1 MNTSVLS
8 RGLNRGADRRECK
21 DATASTLIGGR
32 RTPTF
37 FQPRQLVSAMTVL
50 GCIGT
55 PVQVFAAAEES
66 LMLEEV
72 IVTAEKRQQ
81 SLQDVPTS
89 IVALGK
95 DSLEKFNIDEL
106 SDFSAKV
113 PNVVINEYF
122 GIATTFRSF
131 IRGVGAVTVEVT
143 QDPAVALY
151 VDGVYVGSSFGGSFE
166 SSELERVEVLRG
178 PQGTLY
184 GRNATGGA
192 INLIAKKPELN
203 NWSFS
208 QTLTGGN
215 YGKFKSN
222 TAVNFPL
229 GEKAAGRVTYLKSE
243 RDGWVENTGF
253 GEDYGVED
261 RSAARLALRLE
272 PTDTFMVDFSA
283 EFSTIEDTTSYSQVL
298 SGYASA
304 VAGTGIPITIPL
316 APFVTADIVYPDPVT
331 KDRLDKAYSVFP
343 VQADDNEILGTA
355 LAMSWDL
362 SDRSV
367 LKSITGYRD
376 VDATQYTQVTG
387 TIQTTLNTPLGSLGP
402 LTLGTGGI
410 YEMEFSQFTQEF
422 QLVGDADFS
431 FGSVEYVS
439 GLFYYKDEGDNN
451 DLSISIGG
459 PKLPGS
465 DRTETENES
474 VAIYGQATIAP
485 SDSNFRITLG
495 ARYSEDQREAVR
507 TNLNTVPAFDGTK
520 YDKDFDNFS
529 PSLTVAYDVSDDLNV
544 YGKVV
549 SGYRSGGTSTLSYQ
563 ESLFQ
568 QGADEETIISYEVGM
583 KGDFLDRRLR
593 VNGAIFNMEYEDY
606 QGSIQTGPQPAERDN
621 LNIGDNTIV
630 GAEIDLT
637 AMLSEAMTFT
647 LAAGYLDTEM
657 GEDSVD
663 PGTGAPPTELIDD
676 LPYAPELSYS
686 ATLDYYRPIMNGL
699 TLEWHVNY
707 SYQDESE
714 SGIVVGTSQLNDD
727 YGLWDASVSL
737 SDIPLAGGV
746 FKVTVWGQNLTDEEY
761 VVSNIGPFAALG
773 ASEISPFGDPRTYGV
788 TLSYDYD

>member
-1 MNTSVLS
+1 MNTSVSS
-8 RGLNRGADRRECK
+8 RGPVRRGFT
-21 DATASTLIGGR
+21 DATASTLAGGYI
-32 RTPTF
+32 PPGF
-37 FQPRQLVSAMTVL
+37 FQPRQLVQAMAML
-50 GCIGT
+50 GCVSASL
-55 PVQVFAAAEES
+55 PVLAASEEA

-81 SLQDVPTS
+81 SLQDVPIS
-89 IVALGK
+89 IVAMGK

-106 SDFSAKV
+106 EDFSAKV

-151 VDGVYVGSSFGGSFE
+151 VDGIYVGSSFGGSFE
-166 SSELERVEVLRG
+166 SSELERVEILRG

-192 INLIAKKPELN
+192 INLISKKPELG

-222 TAVNFPL
+222 TAINIPL
-229 GEKAAGRVTYLKSE
+229 GEKAAARVSYLMSE
-243 RDGWVENTGF
+243 RDGWVENTGV
-253 GEDYGVED
+253 GEDYAIED
-261 RSAARLALRLE
+261 RSAARMALRIE
-272 PTDTFMVDFSA
+272 PSDTFMIDFSA
-283 EFSTIEDTTSYSQVL
+283 ELSTIEDTTRYSQVL

-304 VAGTGIPITIPL
+304 VAGTGVPITIPL
-316 APFVTADIVYPDPVT
+316 APFVTADILYPDPVT
-331 KDRLDKAYSVFP
+331 HDRLDKAYSVFP
-343 VQADDNEILGTA
+343 VEADDNEILGTA

-362 SDRSV
+362 SDHMI
-367 LKSITGYRD
+367 LKSITGFRD

-387 TIQTTLNTPLGSLGP
+387 TIQVTLNTPGGALGP

-410 YEMEFSQFTQEF
+410 YELEFSQFTQEF
-422 QLVGDADFS
+422 QLVGDLDFS
-431 FGSVEYVS
+431 LGSVQYVS
-439 GLFYYKDEGDNN
+439 GLFYYKDEGDNK
-451 DLSISIGG
+451 DLSISVGG

-474 VAIYGQATIAP
+474 LAIYGQATFSP
-485 SDSNFRITLG
+485 SDSGFHITLG
-495 ARYSEDQREAVR
+495 ARYSEDQRQAVR
-507 TNLNTVPAFDGTK
+507 TNLNTTPAFDGTK
-520 YDKDFDNFS
+520 YDKDFNNFS
-529 PSLTVAYDVSDDLNV
+529 PSLTVAYDLSDDLNV
-544 YGKVV
+544 YAKVV

-568 QGADEETIISYEVGM
+568 EGADEEKILSYEVGM

-593 VNGAIFNMEYEDY
+593 LNGAVFSMEYDDY

-630 GAEIDLT
+630 GAEMDVT
-637 AMLSEAMTFT
+637 ALLSESMTFN

-663 PGTGAPPTELIDD
+663 PGTGAPPTPLIDN

-686 ATLDYYRPIMNGL
+686 ATLDYYRPIMNGMA
-699 TLEWHVNY
+699 LEWHVNY

-714 SGIVVGTSQLNDD
+714 SGIVSGTSQINND

-737 SDIPLAGGV
+737 SEIPLAGGTA
-746 FKVTVWGQNLTDEEY
+746 KLTIWGQNLTDEEY
-761 VVSNIGPFAALG
+761 AVSNIGPFAPLG

-788 TLSYDYD
+788 TVSYEYD

>member
-1 MNTSVLS
+1 MN
-8 RGLNRGADRRECK
+8 RGLGCKEGTKIVASKIRSGFFAGSGFQLRPIVKAMFILGLMTKPLVLLASDSGA
-21 DATASTLIGGR
+21 
-32 RTPTF
+32 P
-37 FQPRQLVSAMTVL
+37 
-50 GCIGT
+50 
-55 PVQVFAAAEES
+55 
-66 LMLEEV
+66 MLEEV

-81 SLQDVPTS
+81 SLQDVPIS
-89 IVALGK
+89 MVAMGK

-106 SDFSAKV
+106 EDFGAKV

-143 QDPAVALY
+143 QDPAVTLY
-151 VDGVYVGSSFGGSFE
+151 VDGIYVGSSFGGSFE
-166 SSELERVEVLRG
+166 SSELERVEILRG

-192 INLIAKKPELN
+192 INLISKKPELG
-203 NWSFS
+203 NWAFS
-208 QTLTGGN
+208 QALDGGR

-222 TAVNFPL
+222 TAVNVPL
-229 GEKAAGRVTYLKSE
+229 GEKAAARVAYLVSK

-261 RSAARLALRLE
+261 RSAARLALRVE
-272 PTDTFMVDFSA
+272 PTDSFMIDFTA
-283 EFSTIEDTTSYSQVL
+283 ELSTIEDTTRYSQVL
-298 SGYASA
+298 SGYASP
-304 VAGTGIPITIPL
+304 VAGTGLPITIPL
-316 APFVTADIVYPDPVT
+316 APFVTADILYPDPIT
-331 KDRLDKAYSVFP
+331 SDRLEKAYSVFP
-343 VQADDNEILGTA
+343 IEADDNEVLGTS

-362 SDRSV
+362 SEHSV

-387 TIQTTLNTPLGSLGP
+387 TIQVTLNTPVGALGP
-402 LTLGTGGI
+402 LTLGTGGV
-410 YEMEFSQFTQEF
+410 YEQEFSQFTQEF

-431 FGSVEYVS
+431 FGSVQYVS
-439 GLFYYKDEGDNN
+439 GIFYYKDEGDNN

-474 VAIYGQATIAP
+474 MAIYGQATISP
-485 SDSNFRITLG
+485 KDSGLHITLG
-495 ARYSEDQREAVR
+495 ARYSQDKRQAFR
-507 TNLNTVPAFDGTK
+507 TNLNTTPAFDGTRYQK
-520 YDKDFDNFS
+520 EFNNFS
-529 PSLTVAYDVSDDLNV
+529 PSLTVAYDLSDDLNV

-568 QGADEETIISYEVGM
+568 EGADEETIISYELGV
-583 KGDFLDRRLR
+583 KGDFLGRRLR

-621 LNIGDNTIV
+621 LNIGDNSIT
-630 GAEIDLT
+630 GAELDLT
-637 AMLSEAMTFT
+637 ALLSETMTFS

-657 GEDSVD
+657 GADMVD
-663 PGTGAPPTELIDD
+663 PGTGAPPTPLIDV

-686 ATLDYYRPIMNGL
+686 ATLDYYRPIMNSMA
-699 TLEWHVNY
+699 LEWHVNY

-714 SGIVVGTSQLNDD
+714 SGIVVGTSKLNDE

-737 SDIPLAGGV
+737 SGIPLAGGV
-746 FKVTVWGQNLTDEEY
+746 AKVKIWGQNLTDEEY
-761 VVSNIGPFAALG
+761 ALSNIGPFAPLG

-788 TLSYDYD
+788 TFTYEYD